1 MKKSKSVIFPELVNG
16 ILAGLAIS
24 LGGSVY
30 IICENKIVG
39 AILFAV
45 ALLTICLF
53 SFSLYTG
60 KIGYVVND
68 HSKEN
73 ILKVIACLIGNF
85 IGCLLFGILASKTNV
100 KYIEMANIMT
110 QNKLNE
116 TLLIALTKAYFC
128 GVLMYIAV
136 NMYKE
141 KNTIAGILIC
151 VPVFIIA
158 GFEHSIANM
167 FYIAVA
173 GKLLT
178 FEAIKY
184 TIIVV
189 IGNALGGMTI
199 PFLVKIRG

>member
-1 MKKSKSVIFPELVNG
+1 MSKNKNFVFSELVNG

-60 KIGYVVND
+60 KVGYIVND

-73 ILKVIACLIGNF
+73 ILKVLTCLIGNF
-85 IGCLLFGILASKTNV
+85 IGCLVFGILASKTNV
-100 KYIEMANIMT
+100 KYIEIANTMT
-110 QNKLNE
+110 QNKLSE
-116 TLLIALTKAYFC
+116 TLLIALSKAYFC

-136 NMYKE
+136 NMYRE

-178 FEAIKY
+178 IEAIKY

-189 IGNALGGMTI
+189 IGNAIGGMTI
-199 PFLVKIRG
+199 PFLVKLRG